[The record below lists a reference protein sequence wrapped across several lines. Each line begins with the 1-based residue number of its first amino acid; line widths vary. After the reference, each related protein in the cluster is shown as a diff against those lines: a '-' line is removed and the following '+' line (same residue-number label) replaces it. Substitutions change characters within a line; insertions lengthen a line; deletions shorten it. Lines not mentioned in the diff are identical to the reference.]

1 MRRIRQCLPL
11 LVVAG
16 FGLWL
21 AGCGGGVRY
30 HKYEETGATLEGTV
44 TYGDQKLEVAMV
56 IVQGQNGSA
65 TAFIGEDGRYKAT
78 NVPLGAVN
86 LAVNTDAGKG
96 EMQGKF
102 MAQSQGK
109 GGGTLPKVIDVPA
122 KYADPSTADI
132 KVTIHKGENKFDIVI
147 PK

>member
-122 KYADPSTADI
+122 KYANPTTSGITT
-132 KVTIHKGENKFDIVI
+132 TINKGANTYDIVI
-147 PK
+147 KK